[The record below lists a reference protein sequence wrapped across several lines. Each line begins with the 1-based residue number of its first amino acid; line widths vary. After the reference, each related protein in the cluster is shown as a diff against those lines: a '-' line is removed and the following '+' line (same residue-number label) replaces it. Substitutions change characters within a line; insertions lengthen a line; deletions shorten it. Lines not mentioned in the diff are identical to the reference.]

1 MYLLD
6 TDICVYYLRG
16 TRPILSSRLTGT
28 SEGELGVTA
37 ITAGELLFGGM
48 HSSHPPTDLERTERL
63 LGWLRIAPFTLV
75 AAHHYAVI
83 REYLTQRGMIIGPN
97 DLLIAATALAENATL
112 VTNNVRE
119 FSRVP
124 GLSVEN
130 WTQ

>member
-1 MYLLD
+1 VYLLD

-16 TRPILSSRLTGT
+16 THPNLSTRFTGT
-28 SEGELGVTA
+28 PDDQLGVTS
-37 ITAGELLFGGM
+37 ITAGELLFGAT
-48 HSSHPPTDLERTERL
+48 HSSRPPTDLQKTESL
-63 LGWLRIAPFTLV
+63 LGWLRVAPFTLE

-83 REYLTQRGMIIGPN
+83 REHLTRRGTLIGPN

-124 GLSVEN
+124 GLTVEN